1 VNTEMTQ
8 TALNRR
14 KVVAELLED
23 RGNLIVSTGLGSATY
38 DVMAA
43 GDHDRNYYLWAAMGS
58 AAMVGLGLA
67 MSRPQDSVLVV
78 TGDGEMLMGMGAL
91 ATIAVQAPK
100 NLTIAVLDNGHYG
113 ETGMQRSH
121 AGFGVELDKVA
132 NSVNFDWT
140 ARITDMNAVQ
150 DLRQRIHANS
160 GLNFATIK
168 IDTAEEVRVLPSRD
182 GVYIKNRVRAALS
195 IQPG

>member
-1 VNTEMTQ
+1 MTQ
-8 TALNRR
+8 TVLNRR

-23 RGNLIVSTGLGSATY
+23 RGNLIVVTGLGSASY

-100 NLTIAVLDNGHYG
+100 NLSIAALDNGHYG

-132 NSVNFDWT
+132 KSVNFDWT
-140 ARITDMNAVQ
+140 ARITDMNAVR

-168 IDTAEEVRVLPSRD
+168 IDIAEEVRVLPSRD
-182 GVYIKNRVRAALS
+182 GVYIKNRVRAALTM
-195 IQPG
+195 QPD